1 MTQTTTQIVVVGS
14 ANLDLVA
21 SVTMLPRA
29 GQTVMATGYQ
39 EFYGGKGANQAIA
52 AARLGQSVAIV
63 GRVGGDAAGE
73 AVRAALRD
81 EGVDVSLLKTL
92 PTESTGRALVMLDAQ
107 AENSIIVIGGANSA
121 LLAQHVDEAA
131 ASIRAATVVVA
142 QLEVPLEAVRRAAE
156 YARGVFVLNPA
167 PAQPL
172 DEGLLSL
179 VDVLIVN
186 EGEFEAVAGFPA
198 TDEQQMTADRL
209 VDSKL
214 PAFMVVTLGGEGALV
229 WHQGR
234 LSTIAAPPVTVV
246 DTTGAGDT
254 FVGALADSLTR
265 GDQFLEA
272 VQWAVCAATLS
283 TGALGATTG
292 MPTHDDVKA
301 LLRSLPIEDS
311 RDEIGGQA

>member
-1 MTQTTTQIVVVGS
+1 MAPMEAQIVVVGS
-14 ANLDLVA
+14 ANVDLVV

-92 PTESTGRALVMLDAQ
+92 PAESTGRALVLLDAQ
-107 AENSIIVIGGANSA
+107 AENSIVVIGGANAA
-121 LLAQHVDEAA
+121 LLVRHVDEAA
-131 ASIRAATVVVA
+131 ESIRAATVVVA

-156 YARGVFVLNPA
+156 YARGMFVLNPA

-172 DEGLLSL
+172 DDGLLRL

-186 EGEFEAVAGFPA
+186 ESEFEAVAGFA
-198 TDEQQMTADRL
+198 TTAEHQMTADRL
-209 VDSKL
+209 IDSNL
-214 PAFMVVTLGGEGALV
+214 PDSMVVTLGSRGALV

-234 LSTIAAPPVTVV
+234 LSTIPAPPVTVV
-246 DTTGAGDT
+246 DSTGAGDT

-292 MPTHDDVKA
+292 MPARDDVAA
-301 LLRSLPIEDS
+301 LLRSLPLEDGPH
-311 RDEIGGQA
+311 EIGGRT

>member
-1 MTQTTTQIVVVGS
+1 MAPIEPQIVVIGS
-14 ANLDLVA
+14 ANVDLVA
-21 SVTMLPRA
+21 SVSVLPRP

-39 EFYGGKGANQAIA
+39 EFCGGKGANQAIA
-52 AARLGQSVAIV
+52 AARLGQSVALV

-92 PTESTGRALVMLDAQ
+92 PAESTGRALVMLDAQ
-107 AENSIIVIGGANSA
+107 AENSIVVIGGANAA
-121 LLAQHVDEAA
+121 LLVQHVDEAA
-131 ASIRAATVVVA
+131 ESIRAATVVVA

-172 DEGLLSL
+172 DDGLLRL

-186 EGEFEAVAGFPA
+186 ESEFEAVAGFPA

-265 GDQFLEA
+265 GDEFLEA
-272 VQWAVCAATLS
+272 VRWAVCAATLS

-292 MPTHDDVKA
+292 MPTRDDVAA
-301 LLRSLPIEDS
+301 LLMSLPLEDGPP
-311 RDEIGGQA
+311 EIGGRT